1 MTAQLLH
8 DWVTVQ
14 AHARPGATAVVCG
27 GTRLSYGELDA
38 TSNRL
43 ARVLREAGCRQ
54 GEPIGVLMSKSP
66 MAVAALLGIS
76 KADAVYV
83 PLDPTS
89 PSARLRKM
97 IKICG
102 ITRILAGG
110 AVEPVLTDL
119 LEEQPSTRLAIGWID
134 REASRTIKADF
145 SFDDLL
151 VYSAD
156 RIETHNRAFHPA
168 LVFFTSA
175 SSGVPKG
182 VILTHANVIHCVE
195 WTNRFFGMQR
205 DDRLSC
211 HWPLHVDMSALDIF
225 TAAAAGAELHLVPP
239 LVSVLPNN
247 LSEFIRSSG
256 ITHWCSMPS
265 VLSYMAQFDLV
276 QRDSF
281 PALRRVAWSGD
292 AIASATLAQ
301 WMARLPHVR
310 FTALYGP
317 TETSIVS
324 SAYTVPAGPEPNDVI
339 PIGSACTGKELYVL
353 NPGTLDPV
361 AAGEIGE
368 LYIGGAGVSRGYWG
382 DLAQTNACFMHHPQ
396 RVHERLFKTGDLA
409 RVGGTG
415 LVHVVGRRDEQI
427 KKRGHRVELGEIE
440 MAMQTIDAVKA
451 SAIVA
456 LDRGG
461 FDGALICCAYVPAIA
476 NGCSPVWLRRELS
489 RLVPSY
495 MLPIHWLATGA
506 LPLDGSGLTDRAR
519 VRELFE
525 EQLSAHERRPVA

>member
-8 DWVTVQ
+8 GWMTAQ
-14 AHARPGATAVVCG
+14 AHARPDATAVVCG
-27 GTRLSYGELDA
+27 SARLSYGELESM
-38 TSNRL
+38 SNRL

-54 GEPIGVLMSKSP
+54 GEPIAVLMSKSP

-76 KADAVYV
+76 KADGVYV

-97 IKICG
+97 ITTCG
-102 ITRILAGG
+102 ITTILAGG

-119 LEEQPSTRLAIGWID
+119 LDEQRSTRLALGWIE
-134 REASRTIKADF
+134 REGPRTIKPDF
-145 SFDDLL
+145 GFDDLA

-156 RIETHNRAFHPA
+156 RIATRNRAFHPA

-195 WTNRFFGMQR
+195 WANRYFGMQA
-205 DDRLSC
+205 DDRVSC
-211 HWPLHVDMSALDIF
+211 HAPLHVDMSVLDIF

-239 LVSVLPNN
+239 IVSVLPNN
-247 LSEFIRSSG
+247 LSEFMRSSG
-256 ITHWCSMPS
+256 ITHWCSVPS
-265 VLSYMAQFDLV
+265 VLSYMTQFGLV
-276 QRDSF
+276 QQDSF
-281 PALRRVAWSGD
+281 PALRRVVWSGD
-292 AIASATLAQ
+292 AMPTATLAQ

-324 SAYTVPAGPEPNDVI
+324 SAYTVPACPEPNEVI
-339 PIGSACTGKELYVL
+339 PIGTACTGKELFLL
-353 NPGTLDPV
+353 NPGALEPV
-361 AAGEIGE
+361 AATEIGE

-382 DLAQTNACFMHHPQ
+382 DLAQTNACFVRHPQ
-396 RVHERLFKTGDLA
+396 RLNERLYKTGDLA
-409 RVGGTG
+409 RVDANG
-415 LVHVVGRRDEQI
+415 LIAIVGRRDEQI

-440 MAMQTIDAVKA
+440 MALQTIDAVQA
-451 SAIVA
+451 SAVVA
-456 LDRGG
+456 LDRGD
-461 FDGALICCAYVPAIA
+461 FDGALICCAYVPSTT
-476 NGCSPVWLRRELS
+476 NGSSSVWLRRELS

-495 MLPIHWLATGA
+495 MLPIHWLATAA
-506 LPLDGSGLTDRAR
+506 LPLDSNGQTDRAR

-525 EQLSAHERRPVA
+525 ERLSAQERRPVA